1 MKRYVLPMASTL
13 LLILSGEFACAAEC
27 LVPIKTIPLKGVAGK
42 LDHLA
47 VDSKGERLFVANK
60 PNNTLDIVD
69 LKSGTLIKQIPD
81 QGKVSGVAYAADLD
95 MIYVG
100 NGAGVCNGFAGKDYS
115 CVFST
120 KAPGADNVQYNSGN
134 KCVYVAHGETIS

>member
-1 MKRYVLPMASTL
+1 MKLLRFFQACVALTLIAGPVL
-13 LLILSGEFACAAEC
+13 AAGPQS
-27 LVPIKTIPLKGVAGK
+27 LVLVKTIPLKGVAGK

-69 LKSGTLIKQIPD
+69 LKTGKLIKQIAD
-81 QGKVSGVAYAADLD
+81 QGKVSGVSFAEDLD

-100 NGAGVCNGFAGKDYS
+100 NGAGF
-115 CVFST
+115 
-120 KAPGADNVQYNSGN
+120 
-134 KCVYVAHGETIS
+134 